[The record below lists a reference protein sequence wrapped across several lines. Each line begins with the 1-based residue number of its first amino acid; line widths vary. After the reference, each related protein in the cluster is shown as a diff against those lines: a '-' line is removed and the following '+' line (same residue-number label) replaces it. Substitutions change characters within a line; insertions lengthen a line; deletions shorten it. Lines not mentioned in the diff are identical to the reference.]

1 MYNLFVGVP
10 LPSELEPETAQ
21 DKTVTA
27 PAIIKTDLE
36 VSVDLCGLIVAVM
49 CVSYTAV
56 G

>member
-1 MYNLFVGVP
+1 M
-10 LPSELEPETAQ
+10 PSELEPETAQ
-21 DKTVTA
+21 DKRVTA

-36 VSVDLCGLIVAVM
+36 VSVGLIVAVM